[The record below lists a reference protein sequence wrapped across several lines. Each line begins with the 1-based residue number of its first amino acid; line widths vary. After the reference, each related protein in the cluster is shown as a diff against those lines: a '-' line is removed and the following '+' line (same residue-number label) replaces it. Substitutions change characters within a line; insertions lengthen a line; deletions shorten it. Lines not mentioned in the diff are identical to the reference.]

1 MQRLIRF
8 VCLATIVGLGVPA
21 AHARTLREDLRNA
34 SQSVGLAGGTS
45 FDALADVIADT
56 AARSI
61 PVVSASAGF
70 TYHFNKDLDIFE
82 RTSETLGPILLERP
96 DTLGRSK
103 FNVNVSFQ
111 FVRFDAFDGDS
122 IKKLQAPDPIV
133 VKVTSGGALV
143 GFTANQLR
151 YRLKIDDYIT
161 AFSLTYGI
169 LDDLDVNVLVPVIE
183 TNFETGVTSQ
193 QVAIAGPDGAFSRA
207 VGPPAFGDVSDDK
220 FGLGDILL
228 RFKYQLPRLSILR
241 WAAGLQ
247 LRMPTGYQADFQGVD
262 TFEAS
267 PALFASTV
275 LWGRVTPAF
284 NAAIDLRADDV
295 ARSQAR
301 YSLGADVD
309 VVPRL
314 GLSFAFLGRSEFARS
329 SPAGETSFQHLHGGV
344 TVQEPLL
351 GLDFGRKDFVD
362 FAFGLRGVVW
372 HEVMLFLNG
381 IYAVN
386 DQGLRNQTII
396 PTIGVEGT
404 F

>member
-1 MQRLIRF
+1 MAM
-8 VCLATIVGLGVPA
+8 VVGVGVPA
-21 AHARTLREDLRNA
+21 AHGRTLREDLRNA
-34 SQSVGLAGGTS
+34 SQTVGLAGGAA

-70 TYHFNKDLDIFE
+70 TYRFNKDLEVFE
-82 RTSETLGPILLERP
+82 RTSDTLGPLLMERP
-96 DTLGRSK
+96 DTLGRWK
-103 FNVNVSFQ
+103 LNVNVSFQ

-122 IKKLQAPDPIV
+122 IKKLEAPDPIV
-133 VKVTSGGALV
+133 VRVTSGGALV
-143 GFTANQLR
+143 GFTANRLR
-151 YRLKIDDYIT
+151 YRLKIDDYVT
-161 AFSLTYGI
+161 ALSLTYGL
-169 LDDLDVNVLVPVIE
+169 LDDLDVNVLLPVIQ

-193 QVAIAGPDGAFSRA
+193 QQAIAGATGGFTRA
-207 VGPPAFGDVSDDK
+207 VGPPQFGEVSDDK
-220 FGLGDILL
+220 FSIGDVLL
-228 RFKYQLPRLSILR
+228 RFKYQLPRVGALH

-247 LRMPTGYQADFQGVD
+247 LRLPTGYQADFQGVD

-267 PALFASTV
+267 PALFASTL
-275 LWGRVTPAF
+275 LWGRVTPAA
-284 NAAIDLRADDV
+284 NLAVDLRADDV

-301 YSLGADVD
+301 YSVGADVD
-309 VVPRL
+309 VVPRF

-329 SPAGETSFQHLHGGV
+329 VPAGATSFQHLHNGV

-362 FAFGLRGVVW
+362 FSFGLRAVVW
-372 HEVMLFLNG
+372 REVMLFLNG

-396 PTIGVEGT
+396 PTIGLEGT